1 MGTLSA
7 SGIGSGIDVA
17 GIVNQLV
24 AAERA
29 PQENR
34 IKKQEDNLN
43 SQLSAI
49 GKIKSKLSE
58 FESALEDLKSADS
71 FQPRSAISSDD
82 TNIKVTGS
90 STAVAGSYSV
100 DLSYAGAQLA
110 QSNKLASAG
119 AYSATTDVIGT
130 GTLTLELGTYDSAGD
145 TYASSSLLNITID
158 SSNNTLE
165 GIRDAI
171 NSAGIDISASI
182 INDGSNYRLALS
194 SDNTGVANVMK
205 VSVSG
210 DGDGN
215 DTDAAGLSAFVF
227 DPATAGT
234 KNLTETVAAQDA
246 KFKVDGIEITSSNNK
261 ISDAIQGVTLE
272 LKKTGISEK
281 IDVTADEKKSKEQVT
296 KLVDSYNSLIK
307 TINDV
312 SRVGS
317 NGEKGGALSTDSMI
331 RRLNSTLHQV
341 VGSESTS
348 GTSFSSL
355 AALGFKSSTTDGT
368 LELDSS
374 KLDAA
379 FANNYDDVGTVIS
392 EYANSFISAIDNYT
406 GSAGL
411 VDGREDSYN
420 DRLKLIEKQ
429 KEQLDSRM
437 EMVRDR
443 YSRQFNA
450 MDSLVAKMN
459 NTMGFLSSQLATLPG
474 AR

>member
-1 MGTLSA
+1 MAALTA

-29 PQENR
+29 PQANR

-43 SQLSAI
+43 SQLSAM

-58 FESALEDLKSADS
+58 FETALKDLKNADS
-71 FQPRSAISSDD
+71 FQPRTAASSDD
-82 TNIKVTGS
+82 TAIKATGS
-90 STAVAGSYSV
+90 SMAVAGSYSV

-119 AYSATTDVIGT
+119 SYSATTDVVGT
-130 GTLTLELGTYDSAGD
+130 GTLTLELGTYDSTGD
-145 TYASSSLLNITID
+145 TYTSSSSLNLTID

-171 NSAGIDISASI
+171 NSASIGISASI
-182 INDGSNYRLALS
+182 INDGSNYRLAFS
-194 SDNTGVANVMK
+194 SDNTGVANTMK
-205 VSVSG
+205 ISVSG

-215 DTDAAGLSAFVF
+215 DTDATGLSAFTF
-227 DPATAGT
+227 DPTTGGT
-234 KNLTETVAAQDA
+234 KNITETVTAQDA
-246 KFKVDGIEITSSNNK
+246 KFKVDGIAVTSSSNT
-261 ISDAIQGVTLE
+261 ITDAIQGVTLE
-272 LKKTGISEK
+272 LKKLGTSET
-281 IDVTADEKKSKEQVT
+281 VTVSADEEKSKEQVN

-307 TINDV
+307 TINDA

-341 VGSESTS
+341 VGGASSGSTS
-348 GTSFSSL
+348 FGSL
-355 AALGFKSSTTDGT
+355 AELGFKTSTTDGT
-368 LELDSS
+368 LELDST
-374 KLDAA
+374 KLESA
-379 FANNYDDVGTVIS
+379 FASNYDDVGIIIS
-392 EYANSFISAIDNYT
+392 EYANNFISAIDNYT
-406 GSAGL
+406 GSTGL

-429 KEQLDSRM
+429 KEQMDSRM

-443 YSRQFNA
+443 YTRQFNA
-450 MDSLVAKMN
+450 MDSLISEMN
-459 NTMGFLSSQLATLPG
+459 NTMGFLSSQLASLPG
-474 AR
+474 FR